1 MIANE
6 MSDNSYQ
13 VFLDQTTFEY
23 SSSPNSTSTHSII
36 NSCPLSIINMEMA
49 EFKDSKMPFEDKVRL
64 LLQHY
69 DNAPGWG
76 RYLDCKD
83 R

>member
-1 MIANE
+1 MVRAYEGILRMIANE

-36 NSCPLSIINMEMA
+36 NSCPLSIVNMEMA
-49 EFKDSKMPFEDKVRL
+49 EFKD
-64 LLQHY
+64 H
-69 DNAPGWG
+69 
-76 RYLDCKD
+76 
-83 R
+83 